1 MAKAYVMFWTDS
13 GREEN
18 VKKILIGQKS
28 VISADIT
35 TGDQDIIA
43 LVKGDSYE
51 EILNIIVGQLRG
63 IAGVQKT
70 TTNLVLE

>member
-1 MAKAYVMFWTDS
+1 MAFAYVMFWTDS

-18 VKKILIGQKS
+18 VKNALRKHES
-28 VISADIT
+28 VIKADIT

-43 LVKGDSYE
+43 LVQGESYE
-51 EILNIIVGQLRG
+51 QILNLIVGQLRG
-63 IAGVQKT
+63 MPGVQKT

>member
-1 MAKAYVMFWTDS
+1 MSKAYVMFWTES
-13 GREEN
+13 GKEEN
-18 VKKILIGQKS
+18 VKNHLHKNPS
-28 VISADIT
+28 VISADLT

-43 LVKGDSYE
+43 LVQGDSYE
-51 EILNIIVGQLRG
+51 QILNLIVGQLRG

>member
-1 MAKAYVMFWTDS
+1 MAKAYVMFWTES

-18 VKKILIGQKS
+18 VKNQLRENPKVL
-28 VISADIT
+28 SADLT

-43 LVKGDSYE
+43 MVEGDSVE
-51 EILNIIVGQLRG
+51 EILNMIVGQLRG
-63 IAGVQKT
+63 IGGVTKT

>member
-13 GREEN
+13 GREDN
-18 VKKILIGQKS
+18 IKKGLTAHEAVLQ
-28 VISADIT
+28 ADIT

-43 LVKGDSYE
+43 LVEGSSYE

-63 IAGVQKT
+63 LPGVQKT